1 MTLFSHSSFRSIEPI
16 SLNEPFTQL
25 NSTQLNH
32 TEVKTY
38 GALWLWL
45 CFSFLLTIWLDG
57 LRCQFWPLV
66 CTLKR
71 MLNLSVLPHFTSLGT
86 LFRRNFIHKSS
97 HRLFVCFMWLLSA
110 KKHEAKMIGHCL
122 EKGGRSI
129 ADGRADGKWRRI
141 HCVPYVIQ
149 LFARPFRTSLRTLRN
164 GNQSISQCANNSIVT
179 VLLTMSLSIF
189 PH

>member
-38 GALWLWL
+38 GACGCGYASLFIDNLIRWITLSIL
-45 CFSFLLTIWLDG
+45 TFGVHIKKNAQPECFAAFHITW
-57 LRCQFWPLV
+57 
-66 CTLKR
+66 
-71 MLNLSVLPHFTSLGT
+71 
-86 LFRRNFIHKSS
+86 NFISEKLYPQKQPSTF
-97 HRLFVCFMWLLSA
+97 RLFYVIAEC
-110 KKHEAKMIGHCL
+110 KEKHEAKMIGL
-122 EKGGRSI
+122 VWRKGRRSI
-129 ADGRADGKWRRI
+129 ADGRADGMWRRT

-179 VLLTMSLSIF
+179 VLLTMS
-189 PH
+189 